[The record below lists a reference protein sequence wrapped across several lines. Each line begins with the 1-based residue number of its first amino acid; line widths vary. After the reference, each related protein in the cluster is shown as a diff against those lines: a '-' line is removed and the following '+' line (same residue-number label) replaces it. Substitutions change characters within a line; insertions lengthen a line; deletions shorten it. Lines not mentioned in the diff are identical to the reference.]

1 MMSKIFNPF
10 QWKFGFPSTTTKVIK
25 LLSFVII
32 LSVLQVDYSD
42 AIEITSYARVSKNGD
57 SIIVQSDRGNRNIV
71 QTSKAPDVDSTLID
85 K

>member
-1 MMSKIFNPF
+1 MFNPF
-10 QWKFGFPSTTTKVIK
+10 EFEVGTRATRRLM